1 MGESL
6 FTVSQSSLLQF
17 PQPKLGFNSRI
28 STANRFP
35 RIATVPRNHRLQL
48 KGITAAGVVSSD
60 AGTPTIVSN
69 TVGSAKDG
77 IGFEADIGG
86 GGGDKF
92 DGNSGGGGG
101 GGDNSGG
108 GDRRDEGEGEAFDDG
123 SRKKMGLSMSQK
135 LTLGYAALVGLG
147 GVMGYMKSGSQKSL
161 LAGGLSASLLYY
173 VFTQLPTRPAFASSI
188 GLGISAALLV
198 MMGSRFKRSGKLFP
212 AGVVS
217 LVSLVMTGGYLHGIL
232 RSLH

>member
-35 RIATVPRNHRLQL
+35 RFATVPRNHRLQL

-60 AGTPTIVSN
+60 ASTPTIVSN

-77 IGFEADIGG
+77 IGFEADTGG

-92 DGNSGGGGG
+92 DDNSGGGGG

-108 GDRRDEGEGEAFDDG
+108 GDRGDEGEGEAFDDE

-135 LTLGYAALVGLG
+135 LTLGYAVLVGLG

-198 MMGSRFKRSGKLFP
+198 MMGSRFKRSGKVFP

-217 LVSLVMTGGYLHGIL
+217 LVSLVMTGGYLHGIM